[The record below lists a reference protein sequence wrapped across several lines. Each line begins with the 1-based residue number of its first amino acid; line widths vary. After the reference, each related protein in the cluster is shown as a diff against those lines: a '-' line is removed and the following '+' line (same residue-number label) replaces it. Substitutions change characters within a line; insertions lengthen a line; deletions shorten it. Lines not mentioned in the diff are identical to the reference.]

1 MHSCL
6 QYPCGRRLHRS
17 SGPQKAQAIRMT
29 PRGLHQKLK
38 WSKAYSN
45 LRCPL
50 AQKLLDFKSLPAYN
64 SAISPS
70 FPCDAASPR
79 KISTESRVDMF

>member
-1 MHSCL
+1 MQLCL
-6 QYPCGRRLHRS
+6 QCSCGRGLNGSCQKRS
-17 SGPQKAQAIRMT
+17 DQHDTAAE
-29 PRGLHQKLK
+29 LHQKRK